1 MQQSSQ
7 THSAAQSATPPP
19 RQEAPANPPQ
29 APAAPAAPAAA
40 EAADQEEI
48 VRMNAQ
54 GGE

>member
-29 APAAPAAPAAA
+29 APAAPAAA
-40 EAADQEEI
+40 EAADQDEI